1 MESQHDPVTVHYT
14 VIGGKYSRTK
24 MQRYSRFCCR
34 SISLVSISA
43 RRSLET
49 TAKDGRK
56 KAQRTLSF
64 SAHLMF
70 LVLDSKILISNDEL
84 GLIDLQ
90 KIITETVSKLSDI

>member
-1 MESQHDPVTVHYT
+1 MIQLLFITQLLEVNILELKCSVTVAFAA
-14 VIGGKYSRTK
+14 VAFPLSR
-24 MQRYSRFCCR
+24 S
-34 SISLVSISA
+34 

-64 SAHLMF
+64 SAPPMF